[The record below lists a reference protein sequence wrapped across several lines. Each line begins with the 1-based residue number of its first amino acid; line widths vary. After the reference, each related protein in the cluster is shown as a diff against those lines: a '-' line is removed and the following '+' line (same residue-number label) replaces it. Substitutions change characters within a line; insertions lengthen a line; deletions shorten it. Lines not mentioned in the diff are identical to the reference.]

1 MEFNKQ
7 TLKKMEDQLNK
18 PPSLQNII
26 EILEKELPS
35 LKKRYY
41 IQYFGIFGSYIKGE
55 EKQGS
60 DLDIL
65 VSFNETPTL
74 FQFIRLEKYLSDILN
89 LKVDLV
95 MKDALR
101 PEISKHILSEVVEI

>member
-1 MEFNKQ
+1 VEFNKQ
-7 TLKKMEDQLNK
+7 PLKKMEEQLNK
-18 PPSLQNII
+18 PLSLSKII
-26 EILEKELPS
+26 NILEKELPS
-35 LKKRYY
+35 LKTKYH

-74 FQFIRLEKYLSDILN
+74 FQFVRLEQYLSDVLN
-89 LKVDLV
+89 VKVDLV

-101 PEISKHILSEVVEI
+101 PAIGRHILSEVVEI